1 MRNKSQARVEYMK
14 KIVSVSKARQL
25 YEMLKEEI
33 VSGKYANGDKLP
45 SIRDLAEQY
54 SLSKNTV
61 NTVVAMLVNNG
72 LAVVHEGNGTFVSSA
87 RQQVKM
93 IGMLLSDFR
102 QYMRVDTEILQ
113 HIQLNLPRNYYLSLM
128 DTSNRYDVFGEAL
141 EHMIAM
147 KPAGFLILPPRVRPT
162 KQEAQRICE
171 LLSGWPTVLLNRSI
185 DGLQADMYSMN
196 LGRGIEKA
204 FDYLAMSDKQR
215 TAIVLHDD
223 HKFKGEETEAYRR
236 CCEKYGIHT
245 RPEYM
250 IEWKADMDDVARR
263 LSAILPEID
272 SLICPDEILLGL
284 QPIIHASGKEIPGQ
298 LSLVGVN
305 DTVNSR
311 LFNPPLTSIV
321 FPVERIGR
329 HAVNKLIRRIEG
341 KCDEPFKQ
349 VNFEPELI
357 IRNT

>member
-1 MRNKSQARVEYMK
+1 MK
-14 KIVSVSKARQL
+14 KIVSISKARQL

-45 SIRDLAEQY
+45 SIRDLAERY

-61 NTVVAMLVNNG
+61 NTVVAMLVNDG
-72 LAVVHEGNGTFVSSA
+72 LAVVREGNGTFVSSA

-93 IGMLLSDFR
+93 IGMLLFDFR

-128 DTSNRYDVFGEAL
+128 DTSNRYDVFCEAL

-147 KPAGFLILPPRVRPT
+147 KPEGFLILPPRVRPT

-171 LLSGWPTVLLNRSI
+171 LLTGWPTVLLNRAI

-204 FDYLAMSDKQR
+204 FDYLEMSGKQR

-250 IEWKADMDDVARR
+250 IEWKADMADVARR

-311 LFNPPLTSIV
+311 LFSPPLTSIV

-329 HAVNKLIRRIEG
+329 HAVNKLIKRIEG
-341 KCDEPFKQ
+341 TCDEPVKQ
-349 VNFEPELI
+349 INFEPELI